1 VATTRSWRE
10 AEEQLQEA
18 IEELH
23 RHQGNHD
30 EQLEGGGGAAAGSHR
45 GAMTS
50 SWRESRCSMK
60 CLRGGE
66 LTRIEK
72 R

>member
-1 VATTRSWRE
+1 MDEYEHGGGGTEGGPQEQRQVAEGRSGER
-10 AEEQLQEA
+10 LREA
-18 IEELH
+18 IE
-23 RHQGNHD
+23 
-30 EQLEGGGGAAAGSHR
+30 GAT
-45 GAMTS
+45 TS

-72 R
+72 M